1 MFVRYTDS
9 CFLLWSDDLVGG
21 FPGDGHSGRGYRPAD
36 RRWFLSADRHLQN
49 VQVTAPGCLR
59 VSSVNCACVHIITA
73 VLPCEGKRP
82 YLHFLAKW
90 SYWYQ
95 NDRPNLLYLMCKNHN
110 PIPNPFRDMKGQVGQ
125 YLPFFI

>member
-73 VLPCEGKRP
+73 VTVRVSIN
-82 YLHFLAKW
+82 YYSHIIM
-90 SYWYQ
+90 
-95 NDRPNLLYLMCKNHN
+95 R
-110 PIPNPFRDMKGQVGQ
+110 
-125 YLPFFI
+125 